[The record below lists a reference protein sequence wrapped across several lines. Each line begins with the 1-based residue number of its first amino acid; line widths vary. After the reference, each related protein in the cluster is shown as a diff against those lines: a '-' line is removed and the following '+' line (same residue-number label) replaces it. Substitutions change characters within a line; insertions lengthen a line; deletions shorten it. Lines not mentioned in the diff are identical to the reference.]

1 VIRRAL
7 TLAWA
12 ALALA
17 LAACAPEPPR
27 PDPDV
32 VARLAGEEVRHAD
45 FEAHLRRAIGES
57 GAGLASE
64 ALSQLL
70 DQYLTERLLAR
81 LAADRGLVATG
92 AEPGVAAEALLA
104 AAPRAAPTE
113 AEISAWYESH
123 RAALARAERVEL
135 QQILTEDRLA
145 AERARR
151 EILAGADF
159 ATVARRV
166 SVDPAAASGGQSG
179 VLGREDLPPAF
190 AEIVF
195 RLPEGGVSEVIA
207 ADYGFHVFKVVRRLE
222 AEVPALGAARAE
234 IAARLVAERAD
245 QALARLV
252 QEARSRYAVEVFDRN
267 LPFLYRGAYPVA
279 RPYEKKS

>member
-1 VIRRAL
+1 MI
-7 TLAWA
+7 AWA
-12 ALALA
+12 RGLAGLALA
-17 LAACAPEPPR
+17 LAACAPEPLR

-32 VARLAGEEVRHAD
+32 VARLGDEPVRHAD
-45 FEAHLRRAIGES
+45 FEAHVRSAAGEA

-81 LAADRGLVATG
+81 LAVERGLVEAG
-92 AEPGVAAEALLA
+92 AEPAAAAEALLA
-104 AAPRAAPTE
+104 AAPRPVPTGS
-113 AEISAWYESH
+113 EIAAWYSAH
-123 RAALARAERVEL
+123 RAELARAERVEL
-135 QQILTEDRLA
+135 AQILTEDRLA

-159 ATVARRV
+159 ATVARRI
-166 SVDPAAASGGQSG
+166 SADPSSGAAPAR
-179 VLGREDLPPAF
+179 VFGREDLPPAF

-195 RLPEGGVSEVIA
+195 ALPAGGVSEVVA
-207 ADYGFHVFKVVRRLE
+207 ADYGFHVFQVVRRLPAQVPE
-222 AEVPALGAARAE
+222 LDQVRDEVT
-234 IAARLVAERAD
+234 ARLVAERAD

-252 QEARSRYAVEVFDRN
+252 QDARSRYAVEVFDRN
-267 LPFLYRGAYPVA
+267 LPFIYRGAFPVA